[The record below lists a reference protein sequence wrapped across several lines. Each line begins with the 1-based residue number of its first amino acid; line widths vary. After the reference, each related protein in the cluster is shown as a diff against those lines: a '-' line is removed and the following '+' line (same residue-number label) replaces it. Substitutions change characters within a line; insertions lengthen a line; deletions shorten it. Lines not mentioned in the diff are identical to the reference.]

1 MLSRSATTKLK
12 AILIID
18 VLIVAATAGVY
29 FYLQAQGL
37 IVGPPKPAEFK
48 VTDLTI
54 NPLEAEVFEPVLV
67 TVNVTNIGDE
77 QGEYVANLTINNVL
91 EENQTILIPGRNS
104 TIVEFTVLK
113 ETEGTYTVEIGGL
126 SGSLTFKT
134 PPPTSSKIGLSN
146 LVVNPYESWPNETIT
161 ATVTATNIGEE
172 PDSLSLKFMV
182 DDSMVERKIIELAA
196 KETTTVEFT
205 FNETTEGKHTI
216 KVNSLSGVFTVVPA
230 GYHELRIGRSGGG
243 SKPLTFTLN
252 GVTHDTPYV
261 ELLPVG
267 TYTLSAPD
275 IVNLPSGVLAFSY
288 WNDGSKSP
296 SMTFTLDKRLIFVAT
311 YTVISGYASCPSL
324 FYWNGTN
331 YVYVTEVSNAGWL
344 GYIDYM
350 DENGDII
357 FGGGNPWDT
366 IKLDANQI
374 AARSTESGEYYDV
387 MLLQKWD
394 ELFYLDTAYM
404 MVVDHPADVDVY
416 SPMVNYV
423 NQAFPGEIY
432 TVSKNNLLTPISA
445 INENGE
451 DVLPYI
457 SKLDGIFTPGSNG
470 LVSPSWD
477 DIKLNQLTLNLGD
490 LSDAQEIKLVI
501 NGMVDWGSP
510 EFYYDWIDGFKTAF
524 AKGLVPNGTQIYPA
538 PYMEVMDG
546 NGNWVRV
553 PKDRQMPTPS
563 DYVPRNFAVDL
574 TGLFP
579 ADVSEYKIRITNF
592 FNVSFDYIGI
602 DTTPQENI
610 KVQRIN
616 ADATLHQVVT
626 NNSSSTGNFTRYGDV
641 TQLVLEEDNM
651 FVIGRQGDQVS
662 LQFPTAGL
670 SPLENGMERDYFIF
684 VACWFKDP
692 PGSWGYGFEYTVDP
706 LPFRNMSGFPYP
718 ATESYPYDEAHLQY
732 LREYNTRVVKA
743 PSQSLTLWSSLTT
756 WATVVIMLIAVVDL
770 GVLVY
775 FKKRSR

>member
-18 VLIVAATAGVY
+18 VLIVAAAAGVY

-37 IVGPPKPAEFK
+37 IVGPPKPAEFT

-67 TVNVTNIGDE
+67 TVNVTNIGGE

-134 PPPTSSKIGLSN
+134 PPPTSSKIGLSK
-146 LVVNPYESWPNETIT
+146 LVVNPYEAWPNETIT

-172 PDSLSLKFMV
+172 PDSLSVRFMV
-182 DDSMVERKIIELAA
+182 DDSMVERRIIELAA
-196 KETTTVEFT
+196 KETTTVEFA

-216 KVNSLSGVFTVVPA
+216 KVNSLSGVFTVVPT

-243 SKPLTFTLN
+243 SKSLTFTLN
-252 GVTHDTPYV
+252 GVTHNTPYV

-267 TYTLSAPD
+267 TYTLSAPS
-275 IVNLPSGVLAFSY
+275 IVELATAVLAFSY
-288 WNDGSKSP
+288 WSDGSKSP
-296 SMTFTLDKRLIFVAT
+296 SITFTLDKRLIIVAT
-311 YTVISGYASCPSL
+311 YTVISGYACCPSL
-324 FYWNGTN
+324 FYWNGTD

-387 MLLQKWD
+387 ILLQKWD

-510 EFYYDWIDGFKTAF
+510 EHYYTWVDGFKAAF
-524 AKGLVPNGTQIYPA
+524 AEGLVPNGTQIYPA

-592 FNVSFDYIGI
+592 FNVTFDYIGI

-626 NNSSSTGNFTRYGDV
+626 SHSSSTGDFTRYGDV
-641 TQLVLEEDNM
+641 TQLVLEEDDM

-662 LQFPTAGL
+662 LRFPTASL

-743 PSQSLTLWSSLTT
+743 PSQSLTLGSSLTT

-775 FKKRSR
+775 FKKRKR